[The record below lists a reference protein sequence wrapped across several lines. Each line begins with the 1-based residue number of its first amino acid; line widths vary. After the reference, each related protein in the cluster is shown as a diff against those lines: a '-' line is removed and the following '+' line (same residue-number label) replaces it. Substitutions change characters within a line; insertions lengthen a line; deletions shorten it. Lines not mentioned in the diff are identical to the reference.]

1 MGEKQARDKKKN
13 GKKTKLAVE
22 MIFIYQDHGKE
33 EKSTYGFYWLRD
45 HNKVPRNKTRRIL
58 KKKGVP
64 NHYTTIMHKMYEG
77 AIVTM
82 GTVFDVVVEFLV
94 RVGLC
99 VGYALSLHLLL
110 LLMCYSMKY
119 TQDEA
124 LQCLLLA
131 NNM

>member
-1 MGEKQARDKKKN
+1 M
-13 GKKTKLAVE
+13 
-22 MIFIYQDHGKE
+22 
-33 EKSTYGFYWLRD
+33 
-45 HNKVPRNKTRRIL
+45 PRNKIRQIL

-77 AIVTM
+77 AIMTM
-82 GTVFDVVVEFLV
+82 GTVFDVVVELLV
-94 RVGLC
+94 RFGLC
-99 VGYALSLHLLL
+99 EGYALILHLLL